1 MFYTIKDRVIE
12 EQVINGITHRRQQKV
27 KVYGFDSSKSG
38 RAELFELVNDRVE
51 YHKDKVI
58 DARIHEELCALRM
71 DIKGRIDHPVGGH
84 DDLVIAWAL
93 ALYVLYRGGDIANDF
108 GITRHMIKT
117 DIELDEEI
125 YEVSKGDME
134 VISDKLDI
142 VDSPE
147 AQVDEQLKVLASTP
161 GQMSMEEWRRAEFA
175 REQEAMRKILAT
187 KDGKRA
193 YINSFNIDPE
203 SLGETVNV
211 TIPNEVFNDFYME
224 NNQMEQ
230 GVGRGNL
237 YSAFMKVMGVR

>member
-12 EQVINGITHRRQQKV
+12 EQVINGVTHRRQQKV

-38 RAELFELVNDRVE
+38 RAELFELVSDRVE

-58 DARIHEELCALRM
+58 DARIHEELCALKM

-93 ALYVLYRGGDIANDF
+93 ALYVLYRGGDIANEF

-117 DIELDEEI
+117 DAELDEEI

-134 VISDKLDI
+134 VISDKLEVI
-142 VDSPE
+142 NSPE
-147 AQVDEQLKVLASTP
+147 AQVEEQLEVLNNTP
-161 GQMSMEEWRRAEFA
+161 GRMSMEDWRKAEFA
-175 REQEAMRKILAT
+175 REQEAARKILAT
-187 KDGKRA
+187 KDGKAA
-193 YINSFNIDPE
+193 YIKAYNLDSE
-203 SLGETVNV
+203 SIGDETMVKLPDSIF
-211 TIPNEVFNDFYME
+211 TDFYMDG
-224 NNQMEQ
+224 NQMEQ

-237 YSAFMKVMGVR
+237 YSAFMKVMSVR